1 MTQDQLAQSK
11 VDNGQWDEASSLF
24 ENKKWQAA
32 SNYAVE
38 RYSEAADVL
47 KSQASSASDFYNLGN
62 SLALSGNLEDA
73 IQAFKKSLELDPNSK
88 AAQENLAYLQ
98 QKQKEQKQDQ
108 DQDQDQQQN
117 QKPNNDPQQSK
128 EKNNTENQQ
137 KKSQNKDGTSDEE
150 KEDNKTSDEQNNT
163 PDDEKNAINNTESE
177 KNDITDEEKIAL
189 DQWLRQI
196 QDDPG
201 GLLKRKLWYLHQ
213 EKRAENR
220 FKQEDGLPIW

>member
-73 IQAFKKSLELDPNSK
+73 IQAFKKSLELDPSK

-137 KKSQNKDGTSDEE
+137 RNLRIKMAPVMKKK
-150 KEDNKTSDEQNNT
+150 KTTKPAMNRT
-163 PDDEKNAINNTESE
+163 THLM
-177 KNDITDEEKIAL
+177 T
-189 DQWLRQI
+189 
-196 QDDPG
+196 
-201 GLLKRKLWYLHQ
+201 RKML
-213 EKRAENR
+213 
-220 FKQEDGLPIW
+220 